1 MDKDLEKAI
10 KFKQILNNAAD
21 LLTDA
26 RNEMVKAITETM
38 TMLLGDEDECDGDNA
53 VLFNEEFDVAS
64 CEPITGLTRYSDGSI
79 NTDCDSEVGIMEL
92 EELSANELETICLK
106 LREGEFTT
114 CINPI
119 V

>member
-21 LLTDA
+21 SLTYA
-26 RNEMVKAITETM
+26 RNNMVKAITETM
-38 TMLLGDEDECDGDNA
+38 SMLLGDEDECDGDNA
-53 VLFNEEFDVAS
+53 ILFNEEFDVAS
-64 CEPITGLTRYSDGSI
+64 CEPITGMTRFSDGSI
-79 NTDCDSEVGIMEL
+79 NVDCVSEVGIIEL

-106 LREGEFTT
+106 LRNGEFTT